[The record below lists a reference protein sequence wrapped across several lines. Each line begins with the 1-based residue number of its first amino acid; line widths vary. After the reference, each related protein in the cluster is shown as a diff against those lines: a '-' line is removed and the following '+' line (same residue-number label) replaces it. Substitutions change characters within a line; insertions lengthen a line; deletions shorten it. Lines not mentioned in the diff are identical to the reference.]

1 MPKDKIKA
9 DAEQKMKQRLDHVR
23 HELAS
28 VRTSKAT
35 PALLDTVKVAAYGTV
50 TPLNQLAMI
59 NAPEPRLIVVQP
71 YDRSLVPDISK
82 AIQTGDLGLNP
93 TDDGNVIRVPVPQL
107 TEERRKDLVKLCG
120 KLIEEGRVAV
130 RQVRR
135 DAIDQL
141 KKKKKAS
148 ELSED
153 DERKGEK
160 EMQNL
165 TDRHVALLDELLAKK
180 TTEIMEV

>member
-1 MPKDKIKA
+1 MPKDKVRD
-9 DAEQKMKQRLDHVR
+9 DAEQKMKQRLEHAR
-23 HELAS
+23 HEVAS

-35 PALLDTVKVAAYGTV
+35 PALLDTVRVEAYGTV
-50 TPLNQLAMI
+50 TPLNQLAMV
-59 NAPEPRLIVVQP
+59 NAPEPRLLVVQP
-71 YDRSLVPDISK
+71 YDRSLVADIVK
-82 AIQTGDLGLNP
+82 AIQSGDLGLNP
-93 TDDGNVIRVPVPQL
+93 ADDGNVIRIPVPPL

-120 KLIEEGRVAV
+120 KLVEEGRIAI

-135 DAIDQL
+135 DSIDQL
-141 KKKKKAS
+141 KKKKKAG

-160 EMQNL
+160 DMQTL
-165 TDRHVALLDELLAKK
+165 TDRYIGMLDGLLEKK

>member
-1 MPKDKIKA
+1 MPKDKLQA
-9 DAEQKMKQRLDHVR
+9 DTEQKMTQRLDHLR

-35 PALLDTVKVAAYGTV
+35 PALLDTIKVEAYGTV
-50 TPLNQLAMI
+50 TPLTQLAMV
-59 NAPEPRLIVVQP
+59 NAPEPRMIVVQP
-71 YDRSLVPDISK
+71 YDRSLVHNISR

-93 TDDGNVIRVPVPQL
+93 TDDGNVIRVPVPPL

-120 KLIEEGRVAV
+120 KLIEEGRVGI

-141 KKKKKAS
+141 KNLKKS
-148 ELSED
+148 GELSED

-165 TDRHVALLDELLAKK
+165 TNRYVALLDELLEKK
-180 TTEIMEV
+180 SAEIMEV

>member
-1 MPKDKIKA
+1 MPRDKIQA
-9 DAEQKMKQRLDHVR
+9 DAESKMKQRLDHVR

-35 PALLDTVKVAAYGTV
+35 PALLDTIKVEAYDTL
-50 TPLNQLAMI
+50 TPLTQLAMI
-59 NAPEPRLIVVQP
+59 NAPEPRLLVIQP
-71 YDRSLVPDISK
+71 YDRSLVHVISK

-93 TDDGNVIRVPVPQL
+93 TDDGNVIRVPIPPL

-120 KLIEEGRVAV
+120 KLIEEGRVGI

-135 DAIDQL
+135 DAIDTL
-141 KKKKKAS
+141 KKKKKAG

-160 EMQNL
+160 EMQSL
-165 TDRHVALLDELLAKK
+165 TDRYVALLDELLEKK
-180 TTEIMEV
+180 TAEIMEV